1 MPLAKKGDLHT
12 TRAPTPVATTT
23 APTHRPTDKMT
34 AAATACRIA
43 ITEYTAPF
51 AAYPPLFLAAVPAHV
66 TLPSLSSH
74 MGQALALLAQPE
86 NAGLRYCTR
95 DDCEAFFTAIGMPSG
110 DAIQAFNKFPQR
122 GIALGSKPR
131 SGQYMLP
138 LPFRFELVHLAKR
151 TGATLASADKSTAI
165 RAIKDYFRTTIVDV
179 PEDAWQVGH
188 LDPTIGDAS
197 ASNLAW
203 QPPIQAVTRDRFKFD
218 ATFRKMWPT
227 GKELT
232 ENLDKYYTAEEQRAL
247 FLALKSRLE

>member
-1 MPLAKKGDLHT
+1 MS
-12 TRAPTPVATTT
+12 
-23 APTHRPTDKMT
+23 
-34 AAATACRIA
+34 AAATAVTRIVL
-43 ITEYTAPF
+43 TEYTAPF
-51 AAYPPLFLAAVPAHV
+51 AAYPPLFLAAVPPHV

-86 NAGLRYCTR
+86 NAGLRFCTR
-95 DDCEAFFTAIGMPSG
+95 EDCDAFFTAIGMVSG

-122 GIALGSKPR
+122 GISLGSKPR

-138 LPFRFELVHLAKR
+138 MPFRFELVHLAKR
-151 TGATLASADKSTAI
+151 TGATLAAADKSTAI
-165 RAIKDYFRTTIVDV
+165 QAIKDYFRTTIVDV
-179 PEDAWQVGH
+179 PEEDWQVGH

-203 QPPIQAVTRDRFKFD
+203 QPPIQAATRDRFKFD

-232 ENLDKYYTAEEQRAL
+232 ENMDKYYTAEERRMIY
-247 FLALKSRLE
+247 LALKAELE